1 MEERRKWGEE
11 MKRWKEWSVGLIIL
25 TFVILLIAGAQWMNQ
40 PRKQI
45 IPKALDSSGEW
56 VREWKLK
63 KNVSDGVA
71 FGRGWLFLEES
82 WLRAYDLEG
91 SLLFERQISMQ
102 DDWSVSK
109 RRLYIYNRPTGKIEC
124 LSPTYESLWSIS
136 FMRPIESVFPYQ
148 GLLAVS
154 AKSGQTSEQ
163 LMILDPQGG
172 QVLANLSSPNT
183 TLLLANRAETG
194 YFVSGVQMKDGYW
207 RNYILHFDQAG
218 NLLDDLKVNEPVI
231 LATRMLDAQT
241 MLIVSQGSLALYQR
255 ESIMKRIE
263 LDVYPKAI
271 EIQEMGIDCL
281 LTDESHGE
289 LIRLDQ
295 ELNMVKQLD
304 GLPSFTHLVLYQ
316 GYYYLWN
323 EKEWGMVEMESMTY
337 IPGTK
342 LEEKIVALVPV
353 DGELWLVH
361 EYGIDLL
368 YWRKEA

>member
-1 MEERRKWGEE
+1 
-11 MKRWKEWSVGLIIL
+11 MKRWKEWSIGLIIL
-25 TFVILLIAGAQWMNQ
+25 TFLILLIAGARWMNQ

-45 IPKALDSSGEW
+45 IPKSLDSSGEW

-63 KNVSDGVA
+63 KNLSEGVV

-82 WLRAYDLEG
+82 WLRAYDLQG

-102 DDWSVSK
+102 DDWSVSE
-109 RRLYIYNRPTGKIEC
+109 RRLYIYNRSTGNIEC
-124 LSPTYESLWSIS
+124 LSPTYESLWAIS
-136 FMRPIESVFPYQ
+136 FMRPIESVFSYE

-218 NLLDDLKVNEPVI
+218 NLLDDLKVNEPVL
-231 LATRMLDAQT
+231 LATRMLDEQT

-263 LDVYPKAI
+263 LDVYPKAV

-281 LTDESHGE
+281 LADESHGE
-289 LIRLDQ
+289 LIRFDQ
-295 ELNMVKQLD
+295 ELNRVKQLD

-323 EKEWGMVEMESMTY
+323 EEEWGMVEMESMTY

-342 LEEKIVALVPV
+342 LEERIVALVPV